1 MTKSKT
7 FCSAPMQSWLEL
19 NFRSENSTKRH
30 HRALNEFVLVIR
42 ASRLT
47 QLRQPNIDSVGV
59 DATQWI
65 HHRQQSTPK
74 QGKAQADTNVQELS
88 TRQSLASHILSF
100 IDADCSI
107 VCDSARSARDAEA
120 VIRRANKLRLPRA
133 DS

>member
-1 MTKSKT
+1 
-7 FCSAPMQSWLEL
+7 
-19 NFRSENSTKRH
+19 
-30 HRALNEFVLVIR
+30 
-42 ASRLT
+42 LT

-59 DATQWI
+59 DTTQWI

-74 QGKAQADTNVQELS
+74 QGKAQPDTNVQELS